1 MAERKVFQD
10 SVTPLPDTPG
20 PGPRGVMVAAAEP
33 ETANEEMNVL
43 FSLEIPAAKTAD
55 LEERVARGE
64 VLSPDE
70 LQQNYAP
77 NAADRDKLVKW
88 LKAQGFDVTE
98 VSHDGSS
105 VYARAS
111 VAQIEKSLDVDMVRV
126 TKDGVT
132 YTAAKNAPSLPSN
145 VANGVHAI
153 IGLQPFRQARKQS
166 RMCMPHNDNRTS
178 LNGKSPRSR
187 GRGPAAAAA
196 PTTAIDNVPPY
207 IVPEI
212 LKAYGAD
219 GLNVTG
225 KGQTIAI
232 LIDTFPAD
240 SDLKTFWAN
249 NKVSASS
256 TRVEKINV
264 KGGSLPPP
272 SGEETLDVEW
282 SSGIAP
288 GATVRVYAS
297 GTLQF
302 VDLDRALDRIIADLP
317 SHPGMRQLS
326 ISLGLGE
333 KFMGGPN
340 GEVRTQHH
348 KFLLLA
354 AAGVNVFVS
363 SGDAGSKPDD
373 SGHGAT
379 GPTQAEYES
388 SDSTVVGVGGTSL
401 KLTPAGAVK
410 SEVGWTSSGG
420 GKSIFFSR
428 PAWQKGKGV
437 PGGRARLVPDVS
449 LVADPG
455 TGAFLVL
462 NGRVVQMGGTS
473 WSAPV
478 WAGFCALLNEARAK
492 ARKPFLPYLNPLLY
506 PLQGTACFRDINSGS
521 NGDFTA
527 GPGYDMV
534 TGLGVPNVKELMKA
548 LT

>member
-1 MAERKVFQD
+1 M
-10 SVTPLPDTPG
+10 TG
-20 PGPRGVMVAAAEP
+20 
-33 ETANEEMNVL
+33 
-43 FSLEIPAAKTAD
+43 
-55 LEERVARGE
+55 
-64 VLSPDE
+64 
-70 LQQNYAP
+70 
-77 NAADRDKLVKW
+77 
-88 LKAQGFDVTE
+88 

-166 RMCMPHNDNRTS
+166 RMCMPHNGNRTS

-187 GRGPAAAAA
+187 GRRPAAAAA
-196 PTTAIDNVPPY
+196 PVTAIDNAPPY

-240 SDLKTFWAN
+240 SDLKKFWAN
-249 NKVSASS
+249 NNVPASS

-264 KGGSLPPP
+264 KGGPLPPP

-348 KFLLLA
+348 KFLMLA

-420 GKSIFFSR
+420 GKSIFFPR
-428 PAWQKGKGV
+428 PAWQKCEGV

-462 NGRVVQMGGTS
+462 NGQVVQMGGTS

-492 ARKPFLPYLNPLLY
+492 ARKPFLP
-506 PLQGTACFRDINSGS
+506 
-521 NGDFTA
+521 
-527 GPGYDMV
+527 
-534 TGLGVPNVKELMKA
+534 
-548 LT
+548 